1 LLIKKNFMLRSIN
14 TSIYPI
20 IISKFIPVCRLHGR
34 AVQPDENSARQER
47 DTSRPLQK
55 RACSNH
61 KGLRRRRGWFASA
74 VREYGGEGKRLQ
86 LRHYK

>member
-1 LLIKKNFMLRSIN
+1 MS
-14 TSIYPI
+14 
-20 IISKFIPVCRLHGR
+20 VCRLHGR
-34 AVQPDENSARQER
+34 AVQPDENSARQKR
-47 DTSRPLQK
+47 VTSRPLQK

-86 LRHYK
+86 LRPYK